1 MEQQK
6 GYNYRPRR
14 GGAWAFIG
22 YLSFGILGILLGAAL
37 VYGLFAFFLIPA
49 EDEIPP
55 EEPVEEVPEE
65 VDEETVDEP
74 LPSPDRDSDTVEVVE
89 QVMPAV
95 VGVSSHRDIGYFGDR
110 QFEEAGSASGVIIS
124 PDGYIVTN
132 QHVIEQAEE
141 IMVVIPDVGQYE
153 AELLGEDPLTD
164 LALLKIDESGLTYAP
179 FADSGNTRVGETVLA
194 IGNPLGLQQTVT
206 AGIISAVERQV
217 MIPGTEYA
225 HTFIQTD
232 AVVNPGNSGGPLVNL
247 EGEIVGINT
256 AKVAL
261 AGVEGIGLSI
271 PSNTVERVSSDLVEY
286 GKVHRPHMGVLIED
300 WIDYDDPAPD
310 KGIHLVEVVPG
321 SPADEAGLQE
331 GDVIV
336 AVNGQSTDYLA
347 KLFDKLLAY
356 YPGDTVTIT
365 FYRDGQQN
373 ETALTLEERPDDIGQ
388 GPSFPEDGEEW
399 EDFFEE
405 EFFD

>member
-1 MEQQK
+1 LEQQK